1 MLMNLRERKEGA
13 PRGQGLASCTFTET
27 TIRHV
32 EADRFR
38 DARIWGAPV
47 IGPHTVISAPF
58 GWTGLARI
66 FGERCGQSLVRC
78 GIRFSAVSIL
88 PSGLC
93 LEMEEFG
100 SGEHFTAIHAIANE
114 IAQAAPAVAPESGLL
129 TWPALREFVQ
139 QAVSPDAAAYPCP
152 RPEFRE
158 LWSAYAALSKSQRG
172 RCLEDIER
180 LREGFPP
187 AEPTAPFLDR
197 WGLVFL
203 PGTTTVS
210 IWGEANSHSITDTLF
225 AIDRLRRW
233 ACGGRGVYRL
243 NRHFHRSI

>member
-1 MLMNLRERKEGA
+1 MLMNLRERKESA
-13 PRGQGLASCTFTET
+13 PGTGHGELTET
-27 TIRHV
+27 TARHV
-32 EADRFR
+32 EADRFQ

-47 IGPHTVISAPF
+47 IGPHTAISAPF
-58 GWTGLARI
+58 GWTGLAGI
-66 FGERCGQSLVRC
+66 FGKRCGQSLARC
-78 GIRFSAVSIL
+78 GIRFSAISIL
-88 PSGLC
+88 ASGLC
-93 LEMEEFG
+93 LEMEEFD
-100 SGEHFTAIHAIANE
+100 SGEHFASIHTIANE
-114 IAQAAPAVAPESGLL
+114 IAQAAPSVAPESGLL

-139 QAVSPDAAAYPCP
+139 QAASPDADTYPCP
-152 RPEFRE
+152 RPEFGE
-158 LWSAYAALSKSQRG
+158 LLSAYAALPKSQRG

-187 AEPTAPFLDR
+187 AEPRAPFLDR

-243 NRHFHRSI
+243 NRHFHPSI